1 MPTDRLI
8 RRQSHHQGSAWWDKA
23 LAVTVETGNRIVISA
38 VTQAAE
44 TAGVAPGMTLAD
56 ARAVLPDLVTLPS
69 DARADAAMMERLAR
83 WCGAYTPWVSLE
95 GPDGLWLD
103 VTGCAHL
110 RGGEQALLN
119 DLLERLSGYGFFVRG
134 ALADTPGAA
143 WALARCGED
152 RTVVPPGKTRAAL
165 APLPAAALRLD
176 PETLSKLSRLGLRR
190 VGDLYA
196 LPRISLANR
205 FRLEVVQR
213 LDQALGRLAEPITPR
228 AHERPYRERIAF
240 PEPLVQASDI
250 AEALKLL
257 LQRLCTRLRQEH
269 YGCRRLEFHC
279 HRVDG
284 DTQRLEIG
292 TARPMRDPKQLGR
305 LFAEH
310 LGGLDPAF
318 GFEAL
323 ILTAGGLEPLGAIQ
337 EAIAVGQA
345 GSAGLSDAVA
355 RHAAGESG
363 TAHLIDRLGNRLGF
377 DRVLRLQRVAS
388 YLPERAYRAESAS
401 DAMVSDAVV
410 PDAAAFDTANP
421 QEPAAQEN
429 EGWPAAKNRPLRPI
443 RLLQRPE
450 QVETLS
456 LLPPGE
462 PGMPPAVFLW
472 RRVRHRVQAAEGPE
486 RLTPEWWRGDPG
498 WCGGARDYWRVEDE
512 AGGRFWLYREGPL
525 RPGVPVTWFLHGLFA

>member
-1 MPTDRLI
+1 MI
-8 RRQSHHQGSAWWDKA
+8 RRQSNHQGSAWWDKA

-38 VTQAAE
+38 VTQTAE

-95 GPDGLWLD
+95 GGDGLWLD

-110 RGGEQALLN
+110 RGGEQALLD
-119 DLLERLSGYGFFVRG
+119 DLLERLTGYGFAVRG

-152 RTVVPPGKTRAAL
+152 RAVVPPGKTREAL
-165 APLPAAALRLD
+165 APLPVAALRLD
-176 PETLSKLSRLGLRR
+176 PEALSKLSRLGLRR
-190 VGDLYA
+190 IGDLYV

-213 LDQALGRLAEPITPR
+213 LDQALGRAAEPITPR

-257 LQRLCTRLRQEH
+257 LQRLCIRLRQSR
-269 YGCRRLEFHC
+269 YGCRRLEFQC

-292 TARPMRDPKQLGR
+292 TARPMRDPKQLAR

-310 LGGLDPAF
+310 LGRLDPAF

-323 ILTAGGLEPLGAIQ
+323 ILTANAVEPLGAVQ
-337 EAIAVGQA
+337 ERIAVGETE
-345 GSAGLSDAVA
+345 GDDLSGDD
-355 RHAAGESG
+355 G

-377 DRVLRLQRVAS
+377 ERVLKLESVAS
-388 YLPERAYRAESAS
+388 YLPERAYRALPAS
-401 DAMVSDAVV
+401 DSATSKAV
-410 PDAAAFDTANP
+410 ASGETS
-421 QEPAAQEN
+421 AQED
-429 EGWPAAKNRPLRPI
+429 EAEAVAKNRPPRPI

-472 RRVRHRVQAAEGPE
+472 RRVRHRVRAAEGPE

-498 WCGGARDYWRVEDE
+498 WRGGARDYWRVEDE

-525 RPGVPVTWFLHGLFA
+525 RSDVPVTWFLHGFFA

>member
-1 MPTDRLI
+1 
-8 RRQSHHQGSAWWDKA
+8 
-23 LAVTVETGNRIVISA
+23 
-38 VTQAAE
+38 
-44 TAGVAPGMTLAD
+44 MTLAD

-110 RGGEQALLN
+110 RGGEQALLD
-119 DLLERLSGYGFFVRG
+119 DLLERLKGYGFSVRG

-143 WALARCGED
+143 WALARCGEE
-152 RTVVPPGKTRAAL
+152 RAVVPSGKTRDAL

-176 PETLSKLSRLGLRR
+176 SETLSKLSRLGLRR
-190 VGDLYA
+190 IGDLYA

-228 AHERPYRERIAF
+228 PHERPYRERIAF

-257 LQRLCTRLRQEH
+257 LQRLCTRLRQAH
-269 YGCRRLEFHC
+269 YGCRSLEFHC

-284 DTQRLEIG
+284 ATQSLEIG
-292 TARPMRDPKQLGR
+292 TARPMRDPKQLAR

-323 ILTAGGLEPLGAIQ
+323 VLKASGVEPLGAIQ
-337 EAIAVGQA
+337 EAITVGEEGDGEA
-345 GSAGLSDAVA
+345 SAGTAD
-355 RHAAGESG
+355 ESG

-377 DRVLRLQRVAS
+377 DRVLRLQAVAS
-388 YLPERAYRAESAS
+388 YLPERAYRALPASESLSAGVHA
-401 DAMVSDAVV
+401 DEV
-410 PDAAAFDTANP
+410 
-421 QEPAAQEN
+421 EN
-429 EGWPAAKNRPLRPI
+429 DDSQHKTRPLRPI

-462 PGMPPAVFLW
+462 PGMPPAVFRW
-472 RRVRHRVQAAEGPE
+472 RRIRHRVRAAEGPE
-486 RLTPEWWRGDPG
+486 RLTPEWWQGDPG
-498 WCGGARDYWRVEDE
+498 WRGGTRDYWRVEDE

-525 RPGVPVTWFLHGLFA
+525 RSGVPVTWFLHGFFA

>member
-1 MPTDRLI
+1 MI
-8 RRQSHHQGSAWWDKA
+8 RRQSTHQGSAWWDKA

-38 VTQAAE
+38 VTQIAE
-44 TAGVAPGMTLAD
+44 TAGIAPGMTLSD
-56 ARAVLPDLVTLPS
+56 ARAVLPDLLTLPS
-69 DARADAAMMERLAR
+69 DGRADAAMMERLAR
-83 WCGAYTPWVSLE
+83 WCGAYTPWVSLD
-95 GPDGLWLD
+95 GSDGLWLD

-110 RGGEQALLN
+110 RGGEQALLD
-119 DLLERLSGYGFFVRG
+119 DLLDRLSGYGFSVRG

-143 WALARCGED
+143 WALARCGGD
-152 RTVVPPGKTRAAL
+152 RKVVPPGQTRDAL
-165 APLPAAALRLD
+165 APLPVAALRLD

-190 VGDLYA
+190 IGDLYA

-228 AHERPYRERIAF
+228 AHERPYRERLAF
-240 PEPLVQASDI
+240 PDPLVQASDI

-257 LQRLCTRLRQEH
+257 LQRLCMRLRQER
-269 YGCRRLEFHC
+269 YGCRRLEFEC

-292 TARPMRDPKQLGR
+292 TARPMRDPKQLAR

-310 LGGLDPAF
+310 LGQLDPAF
-318 GFEAL
+318 GFETL
-323 ILTAGGLEPLGAIQ
+323 VLTANGVEPLGAIQ
-337 EAIAVGQA
+337 ESIAVGGEVA
-345 GSAGLSDAVA
+345 GDSS
-355 RHAAGESG
+355 GENG

-377 DRVLRLQRVAS
+377 DRVLRVQPVAS
-388 YLPERAYRAESAS
+388 YLPERAYRALPASEAGSSSAELS
-401 DAMVSDAVV
+401 AGQTEFSEEDEAWS
-410 PDAAAFDTANP
+410 
-421 QEPAAQEN
+421 
-429 EGWPAAKNRPLRPI
+429 EGKTRPLRPI

-472 RRVRHRVQAAEGPE
+472 RRIRHRVQAAEGPE
-486 RLTPEWWRGDPG
+486 RLTPEWWRADPG
-498 WCGGARDYWRVEDE
+498 WRGGARDYWRVEDE

-525 RPGVPVTWFLHGLFA
+525 QPGVSVTWFLHGLFA